1 MKSLKVVSKDYSSLL
16 SLADAKIWLNVIA
29 TDTEDDT
36 LIQGLINGAAAYI
49 ENYISSSIGVNSY
62 ILTLDTFQEEVKL
75 WLPPVSS
82 VTLISYVDTG
92 GAAANFDITKTV
104 LNTDT
109 GELTLKEGESWPGIA
124 VQKNSIKISYLSP
137 GMIGDN
143 QGEDIITAMKMTVA
157 ERYDYRDNPNNR
169 WKTAIDNIL
178 QPYRLRPF
186 E

>member
-36 LIQGLINGAAAYI
+36 LIQALINSAAAYI
-49 ENYISSSIGVNSY
+49 ENYILSTIGVNSY
-62 ILTLDTFQEEVKL
+62 ILTLDTFQDEIKL

-82 VTLISYVDTG
+82 VTLISYVDTD
-92 GAAANFDITKTV
+92 GAAANFSVASTI

-109 GELTLKEGESWPGIA
+109 GELTLKAGESWPDIA
-124 VQKNSIKISYLSP
+124 IQKNSITIDYESS
-137 GMIGDN
+137 GMIAGN